1 MQQRVALYSSYRGD
15 IVLNGER
22 LREERIAL
30 NLTQEDM
37 AKKLGITRQAYGN
50 YETGKRDVD
59 SQTLVNLVKILN
71 VSSDYLL
78 NLSEMK
84 QKIFVNKEDF
94 SKIKTWTNEE
104 KKLAHLVIDSWRKL
118 QKETEDNA

>member
-1 MQQRVALYSSYRGD
+1 MHYTPLYRGD

-22 LREERIAL
+22 LREERIAQ

-78 NLSEMK
+78 GLSDYKNQNSHSHSLLFE
-84 QKIFVNKEDF
+84 FE
-94 SKIKTWTNEE
+94 SWTEEE
-104 KKLAHLVIDSWRKL
+104 KKLAKIVIDSLRKIKRDDY
-118 QKETEDNA
+118 Q

>member
-1 MQQRVALYSSYRGD
+1 M
-15 IVLNGER
+15 LNGER
-22 LREERIAL
+22 LREERIAQ

-59 SQTLVNLVKILN
+59 SQTLVNLVKILK

-78 NLSEMK
+78 GLSAFRKYEDISQTETIEM
-84 QKIFVNKEDF
+84 QD
-94 SKIKTWTNEE
+94 WTDKE
-104 KKLAHLVIDSWRKL
+104 KKLAKLIISNLRKI
-118 QKETEDNA
+118 NI

>member
-1 MQQRVALYSSYRGD
+1 MHYTPLYRGD

-22 LREERIAL
+22 LREERIAQ

-78 NLSEMK
+78 DLSDYKESIMK
-84 QKIFVNKEDF
+84 N
-94 SKIKTWTNEE
+94 SKLLADEIWTEEE
-104 KKLAHLVIDSWRKL
+104 KELAKIVIESWRKI
-118 QKETEDNA
+118 KIEK

>member
-1 MQQRVALYSSYRGD
+1 M
-15 IVLNGER
+15 LNGER
-22 LREERIAL
+22 LREERIAQ

-59 SQTLVNLVKILN
+59 SQTLVNIVKILN

-78 NLSEMK
+78 GLSTTKSFDYNLQTEV
-84 QKIFVNKEDF
+84 IE
-94 SKIKTWTNEE
+94 IKDWTDEE
-104 KKLAHLVIDSWRKL
+104 KELAKIIISNWIKIRSI
-118 QKETEDNA
+118 EMS

>member
-1 MQQRVALYSSYRGD
+1 M
-15 IVLNGER
+15 LNGER
-22 LREERIAL
+22 LREERIAH

-59 SQTLVNLVKILN
+59 SQTLVNIVKILN

-78 NLSEMK
+78 DISDYKNQNSQSNSLLFEFES
-84 QKIFVNKEDF
+84 
-94 SKIKTWTNEE
+94 WTEEE
-104 KKLAHLVIDSWRKL
+104 KKLAKIVIDSLRKI
-118 QKETEDNA
+118 KRDDY

>member
-1 MQQRVALYSSYRGD
+1 M
-15 IVLNGER
+15 LNGER
-22 LREERIAL
+22 LREERITQ

-84 QKIFVNKEDF
+84 QKNFINKEDF

-104 KKLAHLVIDSWRKL
+104 KKLAHLVIESWRKL
-118 QKETEDNA
+118 QKDNEDNA

>member
-1 MQQRVALYSSYRGD
+1 M
-15 IVLNGER
+15 LNGER
-22 LREERIAL
+22 LREERIAQ

-71 VSSDYLL
+71 VSVDYLL
-78 NLSEMK
+78 GLSDYKNQNSESNSLLFEFESWTEEEK
-84 QKIFVNKEDF
+84 QLAKIVIEGLR
-94 SKIKTWTNEE
+94 KIKKN
-104 KKLAHLVIDSWRKL
+104 
-118 QKETEDNA
+118 N

>member
-22 LREERIAL
+22 LREERIAQ

-59 SQTLVNLVKILN
+59 SQTLVNLVKILD
-71 VSSDYLL
+71 VSGDYLL
-78 NLSEMK
+78 GLSDSK
-84 QKIFVNKEDF
+84 DRAVKISELTVDEL
-94 SKIKTWTNEE
+94 WTDEE
-104 KKLAHLVIDSWRKL
+104 KELAKIVIDSWRKI
-118 QKETEDNA
+118 KIEKGI

>member
-1 MQQRVALYSSYRGD
+1 M
-15 IVLNGER
+15 LNGER
-22 LREERIAL
+22 LREERIAQ

-78 NLSEMK
+78 NLSP
-84 QKIFVNKEDF
+84 NKEINNIISLSAELNDWTEKEKRLA
-94 SKIKTWTNEE
+94 KIVIKGWRDINE
-104 KKLAHLVIDSWRKL
+104 
-118 QKETEDNA
+118 T